1 MNILMTICG
10 RAGSKGLK
18 GKNLMTFKGH
28 PLIHYTLSAIDLFK
42 KVVDADIDVA
52 LNTDSEELKDMIHNY
67 PEILI
72 VERKSEFATDTAS
85 KISVIKDSYLEC
97 KKIRQK
103 EYDYVIDL
111 DLTSPLRTV
120 SDILRLL
127 EKKISQPELDVVFSV
142 VPSRR
147 NPFFNMVKE
156 EGSYVTLVNNSSF
169 TARQQAPS
177 IYDMNASMYLYD
189 TTFLDNKEAIF
200 DGVCGIIEMK
210 DYLILDIDSEEDF
223 EWMSYLYE
231 RFLLEDEGL
240 NEIRNNIGD
249 WAKNS

>member
-1 MNILMTICG
+1 
-10 RAGSKGLK
+10 
-18 GKNLMTFKGH
+18 
-28 PLIHYTLSAIDLFK
+28 
-42 KVVDADIDVA
+42 
-52 LNTDSEELKDMIHNY
+52 
-67 PEILI
+67 
-72 VERKSEFATDTAS
+72 
-85 KISVIKDSYLEC
+85 
-97 KKIRQK
+97 
-103 EYDYVIDL
+103 
-111 DLTSPLRTV
+111 
-120 SDILRLL
+120 
-127 EKKISQPELDVVFSV
+127 
-142 VPSRR
+142 
-147 NPFFNMVKE
+147 MVKE